1 MAKKIHTKTVFDIE
15 TGKVLED
22 HSYSYDGPLALCA
35 DANTITRIGGILKN
49 VYSDAIVEQQ
59 NLAAVIRKR
68 FTKAKG
74 TRMGGDHLE
83 VSIRIGGNRAGVG
96 ARLSDD
102 PLPTPLRQQEKK
114 FQIFDRAVFGVIK
127 VYDKDIQNTRENA
140 QAFINHLD
148 DEVTQIAKD
157 TTKVMNIDTYMDG
170 SGTLATVNAG
180 TVNSPTFVGKIG
192 TAFGLFGTR
201 YLQLN
206 DQIDVWDPTFTTQRT
221 PQGGVTITA
230 LVNGTQTVTVSANLT
245 LTAGDIVVRANT
257 VNKAYIGLQLGTD
270 NSTAVTFQGLSRNTF
285 PITQGNVL
293 DVGGVSL
300 IEAHL
305 QQIQSL
311 LRRVS
316 GEINDMFIV
325 GDAQWDAYVALGQA
339 LKRYVNTMKLDRGFM
354 TLDYNGVPFI
364 YDPDCP
370 PAVIF
375 ALREEFVQNGVV
387 TPLSWS
393 EEDGAILKW
402 NAGFAAYTAF
412 MREYGNY
419 VYPRPNALGRIQS
432 LAVPAAYV
440 A

>member
-1 MAKKIHTKTVFDIE
+1 M
-15 TGKVLED
+15 
-22 HSYSYDGPLALCA
+22 A

-49 VYSDAIVEQQ
+49 VYSDSIEEQQ

-74 TRMGGDHLE
+74 VRLGGDHLE
-83 VSIRIGGNRAGVG
+83 ISIRIGGNRAGVG

-114 FQIFDRAVFGVIK
+114 FLVYDRAVFGVIK

-157 TTKVMNIDTYMDG
+157 VTKHMNIMTYGDG
-170 SGTLATVNAG
+170 TGTLTTVNAN
-180 TVNSPTFVGKIG
+180 TNNSNTFVGATG
-192 TAFGLFGTR
+192 TTFGKFGTR

-206 DQIDVWDPTFTTQRT
+206 DQIDIFDSTLTIQRT
-221 PQGGVTITA
+221 PQGGVTITT
-230 LVNGTQTVTVSANLT
+230 LTPSTQTVVVSQNLT
-245 LTAGDIVVRANT
+245 LTAGDVVVRANSE
-257 VNKAYIGLQLGTD
+257 NKEYIGLQLATD
-270 NSTAVTFQGLSRNTF
+270 NSGAVTFQGLLRSTY
-285 PITQGNVL
+285 PITMGNVI
-293 DVGGVSL
+293 DAGGASL
-300 IEAHL
+300 LESYL
-305 QQIQSL
+305 QQIQSAIETA
-311 LRRVS
+311 S
-316 GEINDMFIV
+316 GEFPDLFV
-325 GDAQWDAYVALGQA
+325 VAQPQWDGYVALGQS
-339 LKRYVNTMKLDRGFM
+339 LKRYVNTMKLDRGFQ
-354 TLDYNGVPFI
+354 TLDYNGVPFVK
-364 YDPDCP
+364 DVDCQ
-370 PAVIF
+370 PAAIF

-419 VYPRPNALGRIQS
+419 VYPRPNALGRIQN

-440 A
+440 R

>member
-1 MAKKIHTKTVFDIE
+1 
-15 TGKVLED
+15 L
-22 HSYSYDGPLALCA
+22 A

-102 PLPTPLRQQEKK
+102 ALPVPLRQQEKK

-157 TTKVMNIDTYMDG
+157 TTKVQNIDTYMDG
-170 SGTLATVNAG
+170 SGTLATVNAS
-180 TVNSPTFVGKIG
+180 TVATAIFVGKTG

-206 DQIDVWDPTFTTQRT
+206 DQIDIWDPTFTTQRT
-221 PQGGVTITA
+221 PAGGLTITA
-230 LVNGTQTVTVSANLT
+230 LVPSTQTVTLSANVT

-257 VNKAYIGLQLGTD
+257 VNKTYVGLQLATD
-270 NSTAVTFQGLSRNTF
+270 NSTAVTFQSLSRATF

-293 DVGGVSL
+293 DVGGASL

-316 GEINDMFIV
+316 GEINDMFVV

-354 TLDYNGVPFI
+354 TLDYNGVPFV

-419 VYPRPNALGRIQS
+419 VYPRPNALARIQT

>member
-1 MAKKIHTKTVFDIE
+1 M
-15 TGKVLED
+15 
-22 HSYSYDGPLALCA
+22 A

-102 PLPTPLRQQEKK
+102 ALPVPLRQQEKK
-114 FQIFDRAVFGVIK
+114 FLIYDRAVFGVIK

-157 TTKVMNIDTYMDG
+157 TTKVQNIDTYMDG
-170 SGTLATVNAG
+170 SGTLATVNAS
-180 TVNSPTFVGKIG
+180 TVASPTFVGKTG

-206 DQIDVWDPTFTTQRT
+206 DQVDIWDPTFTTQRT
-221 PQGGVTITA
+221 PSGGLTITA
-230 LVNGTQTVTVSANLT
+230 LVPSTQTVTLSANVT

-257 VNKAYIGLQLGTD
+257 VNKTYIGLQLGTD
-270 NSTAVTFQGLSRNTF
+270 NSTAVTFQGLSRNTY

-293 DVGGVSL
+293 DVGGASL

-316 GEINDMFIV
+316 GEINDMFVV

-354 TLDYNGVPFI
+354 TLDYNGVPFV

-402 NAGFAAYTAF
+402 NAGYAAYTAF

-419 VYPRPNALGRIQS
+419 CYPRPNALGRIQT

>member
-1 MAKKIHTKTVFDIE
+1 M
-15 TGKVLED
+15 
-22 HSYSYDGPLALCA
+22 A

-102 PLPTPLRQQEKK
+102 ALPVPLRQQEKK

-157 TTKVMNIDTYMDG
+157 TTKVQNIDTYMDG
-170 SGTLATVNAG
+170 SGTLATVNAS
-180 TVNSPTFVGKIG
+180 TVATAIFVGKTG

-206 DQIDVWDPTFTTQRT
+206 DQIDIWDPTFTTQRT
-221 PQGGVTITA
+221 PAGGLTITA
-230 LVNGTQTVTVSANLT
+230 LVPSTQTVTLSANVT

-257 VNKAYIGLQLGTD
+257 VNKCYVGLQLATD
-270 NSTAVTFQGLSRNTF
+270 NSTAVTFQSLSRATF

-293 DVGGVSL
+293 DVGGASL

-316 GEINDMFIV
+316 GEINDMFVV

-354 TLDYNGVPFI
+354 TLDYNGVPFV

-419 VYPRPNALGRIQS
+419 VYPRPNALARIQT

>member
-1 MAKKIHTKTVFDIE
+1 MADQ
-15 TGKVLED
+15 D
-22 HSYSYDGPLALCA
+22 
-35 DANTITRIGGILKN
+35 TITRIGGILKN

-83 VSIRIGGNRAGVG
+83 ISIRIGGNRAGVG

-114 FQIFDRAVFGVIK
+114 FLVYDRSVFAVIK

-170 SGTLATVNAG
+170 SGTLATVSAP
-180 TVNSPTFVGKIG
+180 TANSPTFVGAVG
-192 TAFGLFGTR
+192 TSFGKFGTR
-201 YLQLN
+201 YLQMN
-206 DQIDVWDPTFTTQRT
+206 DQIDIWDTTLTVQRT
-221 PQGGVTITA
+221 PYGGVTIIG
-230 LVNGTQTVTVSANLT
+230 LQPNTQTVTVSQNLT
-245 LTAGDIVVRANT
+245 LAATDVVVRANT
-257 VNKAYIGLQLGTD
+257 LNKTYVGLQLGTD
-270 NSTAVTFQGLSRNTF
+270 NSPAVVFQGLSRGTY
-285 PITQGNVL
+285 PIVQGNVI
-293 DVGGVSL
+293 DAGGASL
-300 IEAHL
+300 IEAYL
-305 QQIQSL
+305 QQVQSL

-316 GEINDMFIV
+316 GEINDMFVV
-325 GDAQWDAYVALGQA
+325 GDAQWDAYVSLGQA

-354 TLDYNGVPFI
+354 TLDYNGVPFV

-370 PAVIF
+370 PAVVW

-393 EEDGAILKW
+393 QEDGAILKW
-402 NAGFAAYTAF
+402 NAGYAAYTAF

-419 VYPRPNALGRIQS
+419 VYPRPNALARVQS

>member
-1 MAKKIHTKTVFDIE
+1 M
-15 TGKVLED
+15 
-22 HSYSYDGPLALCA
+22 A

-102 PLPTPLRQQEKK
+102 ALPVPLRQQEKK

-157 TTKVMNIDTYMDG
+157 TTKVQNIDTYMDG
-170 SGTLATVNAG
+170 SGTLATVNAS
-180 TVNSPTFVGKIG
+180 TVATAIFVGKTG

-206 DQIDVWDPTFTTQRT
+206 DQIDIWDPTFTTQRT
-221 PQGGVTITA
+221 PAGGLTITA
-230 LVNGTQTVTVSANLT
+230 VVASTQTVTLSANVT

-257 VNKAYIGLQLGTD
+257 VNKTYVGLQLATD
-270 NSTAVTFQGLSRNTF
+270 NSTAVTFQSLSRATF

-293 DVGGVSL
+293 DVGGASL

-316 GEINDMFIV
+316 GEINDMFVV

-354 TLDYNGVPFI
+354 TLDYNGVPFV

-419 VYPRPNALGRIQS
+419 VYPRPNALARIQT

>member
-1 MAKKIHTKTVFDIE
+1 M
-15 TGKVLED
+15 
-22 HSYSYDGPLALCA
+22 A

-102 PLPTPLRQQEKK
+102 ALPVPLRQQEKK

-157 TTKVMNIDTYMDG
+157 TTKVQNIDTYMDG
-170 SGTLATVNAG
+170 SGTLATVNAS
-180 TVNSPTFVGKIG
+180 TVATAIFVGKTG

-206 DQIDVWDPTFTTQRT
+206 DQIDIWDPTFTTQRT
-221 PQGGVTITA
+221 PAGGLTITA
-230 LVNGTQTVTVSANLT
+230 LVPSTQTVTLSANVT

-257 VNKAYIGLQLGTD
+257 VNKTYVGLQLATD
-270 NSTAVTFQGLSRNTF
+270 NSTAVTFQSLSRATF

-293 DVGGVSL
+293 DVGGASL

-316 GEINDMFIV
+316 GEINDMFVV

-354 TLDYNGVPFI
+354 TLDYNGVPFV

-419 VYPRPNALGRIQS
+419 VYPRPNALARIQT